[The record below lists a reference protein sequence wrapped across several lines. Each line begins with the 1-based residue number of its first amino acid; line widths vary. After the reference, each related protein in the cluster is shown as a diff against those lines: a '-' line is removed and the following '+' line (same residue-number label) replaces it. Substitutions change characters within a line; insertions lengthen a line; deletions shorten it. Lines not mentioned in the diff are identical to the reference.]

1 VATGNSALRAAGLLL
16 LSLLAAASAPVAV
29 AQQPFQ
35 TDAVAPGRFI
45 AAHGRKAVVMGYAA
59 GGLEAWAYPLQLVSG
74 YEIGFRAGEDTT
86 EVSGPRLLR
95 RVTYEPQAITRTYI
109 GPDYIVRE
117 RLFVPLEEA
126 AMFFTYTVECRH
138 AVEIVI
144 HFTPVLDLMWPL
156 SIGGQNVQW
165 QPAASAYVLN
175 DGTHRYSAMIGS
187 PQVTSHDAV
196 RNSIEPGA
204 LGNRLAFTVRA
215 GGGAGA
221 HATVVVSEI
230 APGALT
236 AADRMKQL
244 IAAQPGFE
252 TEASQHY
259 VHLAAGALRI
269 TTPDAGVN
277 QQLAWAQAALD
288 QAWVCNPVLG
298 CGLVAG
304 YGPSRPGRRP
314 QYDWFFAGDGL
325 IGVEALVNTEAFDR
339 ARDELTFIAK
349 YQDAQSGMIWHEI
362 SQSADPAD
370 WATRYPY
377 MFVHVDITFQYLI
390 AVEHYVAA
398 SGDTQF
404 LQEHWPG
411 IAAAYRYC
419 TSLRNPADGLPRIPA
434 SKEGGDE
441 QDKITDD
448 LDLSVSWVA
457 AASAFQ
463 QLAEM
468 SSHRPLAEQAARAL
482 RQARVSATTHYWD
495 DQHHLW
501 IDGYNESGS
510 PIFREGD
517 NGIRLVTGG
526 LLDPTRSNAILD
538 RLATTDFQ
546 TDWGTRGVSAQ
557 SPQYDP
563 SSYSKGSVSAA
574 GSAGI
579 AAAFWSQHRPLA
591 AFSIWRAVLPWGTLD
606 SMGHMHE
613 VLAGDFYHQQSES
626 VPEQTWSS
634 AAFLSSTVQ
643 GLLGLTR
650 EAEHGQLT
658 FAPHMPANWN
668 EMSVENIKV
677 AGGTVA
683 LRLSRVAGGLD
694 LTAVN
699 SGGPVAFRFSPEIP
713 LGARLLGATWEEH
726 AIRVENEPHPQDDHA
741 TIIVPLP
748 SGKSHAEIRFAGG
761 VLLSVDAHA
770 PWVGDPSRGIKI
782 TSVSRRGA
790 SLLVGVDTPPAA
802 PPGSAITLWTAETP
816 RVVHGATLSQ
826 LSPNVF
832 QLTVGAND
840 HRAQIEVIFAP

>member
-1 VATGNSALRAAGLLL
+1 MANGKNTLKAAAAFLLVF
-16 LSLLAAASAPVAV
+16 LAATSTPAV
-29 AQQPFQ
+29 FAQQPFQ
-35 TDAVAPGRFI
+35 TEAVAPGRFI

-59 GGLEAWAYPLQLVSG
+59 SGLEAWAYPLQLVSG
-74 YEIGFRAGEDTT
+74 YEIGFRSGDDTT
-86 EVSGPRLLR
+86 EVSGPLLLR

-117 RLFVPLEEA
+117 RLFVPLDEPA
-126 AMFFTYTVECRH
+126 IFLTYTVECRH
-138 AVEIVI
+138 ALEIVI
-144 HFTPVLDLMWPL
+144 HFTPVLNLMWPL

-165 QPAASAYVLN
+165 EPAASAYVLN
-175 DGTHRYSAMIGS
+175 DGTHHYSAMIGS
-187 PQVTSHDAV
+187 PQVTSHDAI

-204 LGNRLAFTVRA
+204 LGNRLAFTLRA
-215 GGGAGA
+215 GGEAGRN
-221 HATVVVSEI
+221 ATVVVSEI
-230 APGALT
+230 KPGA
-236 AADRMKQL
+236 ASPASRMQAL
-244 IAAQPGFE
+244 IAAQARFE

-259 VHLAAGALRI
+259 ASLAAGALRI
-269 TTPDAGVN
+269 TTPDADVN

-325 IGVEALVNTEAFDR
+325 IGVEALVNTAAYDR
-339 ARDELTFIAK
+339 ARDELNFIAK

-404 LQEHWPG
+404 LQQHWPG

-419 TSLRNPADGLPRIPA
+419 ASLLNPLDGLPRIPA

-468 SSHRPLAEQAARAL
+468 SSHTVLAEQAAHAAK
-482 RQARVSATTHYWD
+482 QARASAATHYWD
-495 DQHHLW
+495 DHRHLW
-501 IDGYNESGS
+501 IDGYNEAGK

-517 NGIRLVTGG
+517 NGMRLVTGG
-526 LLDPTRSNAILD
+526 LLDAARSDAILD
-538 RLATTDFQ
+538 RLATADFQ

-591 AFSIWRAVLPWGTLD
+591 GFSIWRGLLPWGTLD

-613 VLAGDFYHQQSES
+613 VLAGDDYHQQSES

-650 EAEHGQLT
+650 QAEGSQLT
-658 FAPHMPANWN
+658 FAPHMPAAWN
-668 EMSVENIKV
+668 VMSVENIKV

-683 LRLSRVAGGLD
+683 VRLSRVAGGLD

-699 SGGPVAFRFSPEIP
+699 SGNPVALRFSPEIP
-713 LGARLLGATWEEH
+713 LGTRLLRATWNEQP
-726 AIRVENEPHPQDDHA
+726 IPVRVEPQSQDDHA
-741 TIIVPLP
+741 TINVLLP
-748 SGKSHAEIRFAGG
+748 TGKSQGTIHFAGG
-761 VLLSVDAHA
+761 VLLSVDAPV
-770 PWVGDPSRGIKI
+770 PWWGTQVA
-782 TSVSRRGA
+782 A
-790 SLLVGVDTPPAA
+790 SKSPRL
-802 PPGSAITLWTAETP
+802 AEEEQ
-816 RVVHGATLSQ
+816 AC
-826 LSPNVF
+826 
-832 QLTVGAND
+832 
-840 HRAQIEVIFAP
+840 